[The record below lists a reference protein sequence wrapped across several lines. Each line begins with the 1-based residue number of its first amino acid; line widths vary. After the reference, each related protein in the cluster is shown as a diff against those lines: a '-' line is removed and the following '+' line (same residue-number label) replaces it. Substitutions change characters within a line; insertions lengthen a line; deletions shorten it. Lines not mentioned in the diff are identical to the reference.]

1 MMVTITPQAKA
12 FPGGFMTLSL
22 SRAALVVLFDRL
34 RRGLSERCTC
44 AAWDYSSEEEIP
56 RLCALAVRQGVP
68 QSWGQHEVGVPEA
81 QALVALAGALGGW
94 TAAFRECR

>member
-1 MMVTITPQAKA
+1 MT
-12 FPGGFMTLSL
+12 TLSL
-22 SRAALVVLFDRL
+22 PRPALVVLFDRL
-34 RRGLSERCTC
+34 REDLSERCTC
-44 AAWDYSSEEEIP
+44 AAWNSGSEEAIP

-94 TAAFRECR
+94 AAAFRECR

>member
-1 MMVTITPQAKA
+1 MT
-12 FPGGFMTLSL
+12 TLSL
-22 SRAALVVLFDRL
+22 SRSALVVLFDRM
-34 RRGLSERCTC
+34 REELSKRCTC
-44 AAWDYSSEEEIP
+44 AAWDSASEQEIQ

-68 QSWGQHEVGVPEA
+68 QSWGQHEVSVPEA